1 MLLKG
6 CIYAHFWIYKS
17 FWQKLRCNTN
27 CCNLLHHVAEAA
39 TSAQLA
45 STSLGTSQR
54 PSHSQK
60 MQAATICPL
69 FSRFKSKFRG
79 LLDPGFQDFTLCATN
94 FDVRNL
100 CIWRPCKD
108 TKTNACH
115 CLHWKC
121 STATTNRRAAKGL
134 GPEVSSC
141 FKKTREG
148 FMQEVFGSFL
158 RSTVSH
164 TFCLCQVIFQTCG
177 ETRPFSNEVDYG
189 RLVEVLY
196 RSIASQ

>member
-45 STSLGTSQR
+45 STSLGTS
-54 PSHSQK
+54 HSQK
-60 MQAATICPL
+60 MQAATICP
-69 FSRFKSKFRG
+69 FSKTSTFKSKFRG

-100 CIWRPCKD
+100 CIWRACKD

-134 GPEVSSC
+134 GPKVSSC

-158 RSTVSH
+158 RSTVPQHFVSVKWSFRH
-164 TFCLCQVIFQTCG
+164 
-177 ETRPFSNEVDYG
+177 
-189 RLVEVLY
+189 VEKQD
-196 RSIASQ
+196 RFRMR